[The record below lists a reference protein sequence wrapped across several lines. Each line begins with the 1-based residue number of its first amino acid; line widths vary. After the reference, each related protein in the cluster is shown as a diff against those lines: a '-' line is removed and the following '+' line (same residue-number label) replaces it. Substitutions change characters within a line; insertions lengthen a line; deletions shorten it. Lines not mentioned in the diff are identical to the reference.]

1 MRAHVVPM
9 SCEVNLW
16 KNEASRLECTRT
28 AYPRHASSAGAE
40 LVLPSH
46 VLLQVRLR
54 DRRLRTPHA
63 TKTFQIFLTN
73 AFAHNDRHE
82 RIGGSGRTWT
92 LATAASKSRMV
103 TGISIWSC
111 HHRHHASANS
121 GETTKPATDSD
132 EGLRRT
138 CESARISAGVLPSI
152 ARRIAIMEAS
162 RQMLVMSAPE

>member
-28 AYPRHASSAGAE
+28 AYPRHTPSAGAE

-121 GETTKPATDSD
+121 DERTPRPQQIRHCGREPAREHGS
-132 EGLRRT
+132 RRVF
-138 CESARISAGVLPSI
+138 CRRSHGASPSW
-152 ARRIAIMEAS
+152 RRPG
-162 RQMLVMSAPE
+162 RCW